1 MKRIIYT
8 VLLLFSSLTV
18 SSQVTSYYFENKDVF
33 AEYPFFKY
41 ISKEEIPVKIM
52 PSFDVNKYLQEDK
65 ENEGLDIPFRFG
77 YGFDG
82 DYTLKDGVWK
92 ERDGKRIWSLRV
104 FSDGAYSINFIFSKL
119 ALSPQAKLYIYNP
132 DGRMVYGAVT
142 AEQNIPSDFDSFLT
156 DLIAGD
162 EVIICLVEPSNV
174 KETSSLTISRV
185 VHAYVNMFSGND
197 ESSAQSV
204 ALTCHNNVACY
215 PDWEKESN
223 GVALILL
230 STGTSV
236 CSGSLIN
243 NTSQNNKPLFL
254 TAFHCVDVYSP
265 HGSIDSTEIARAQ
278 NWGYRFNYKT
288 TTCDGSIIS
297 TTYFYNH
304 AYFRAA
310 WQPTDFTLM
319 ELIDTIT
326 HNATFSGW
334 DRTGNNPSSG
344 TGIHHPAGMVMK
356 ISFDNNALTSNSS
369 ILNWSDNTQSPINSH
384 WTAGYDNGTTEGGSS
399 GSPLFDQNHRV
410 VGQLHGGYPGCP
422 PVTKYYGKLNLSWTG
437 NGTNSGRLSN
447 WLDPNNTGVTIL
459 DVLCTTTVNFTD
471 QTVTADTIVTSC
483 CDIYVQD
490 VTVTSGAKLTLDA
503 ENRTVI
509 NGAFEVELGSELEI
523 K

>member
-1 MKRIIYT
+1 
-8 VLLLFSSLTV
+8 V
-18 SSQVTSYYFENKDVF
+18 SSQVTSYYFENKDAF
-33 AEYPFFKY
+33 AEYSFLKD

-52 PSFDVNKYLQEDK
+52 PSVDVNKLLQEDK
-65 ENEGLDIPFRFG
+65 EYEGQDIPFRFG
-77 YGFDG
+77 YGFDV
-82 DYTLKDGVWK
+82 DYSLKDGVWE
-92 ERDGKRIWSLRV
+92 ERDGKRIWSLRII
-104 FSDGAYSINFIFSKL
+104 SHGAYSINFIFSKL
-119 ALSPQAKLYIYNP
+119 VLSPQAELYIYNP

-142 AEQNIPSDFDSFLT
+142 AEQNIPADFDSFLT

-162 EVIICLVEPSNV
+162 EVIIRLFEPSGA
-174 KETSSLTISRV
+174 KETSSLAISRV
-185 VHAYVNMFSGND
+185 VHAYINMFPGSD

-215 PDWEKESN
+215 PDWETESN

-230 STGTSV
+230 STGSSV

-243 NTSQNNKPLFL
+243 NTSQNYKPLFL

-265 HGSIDSTEIARAQ
+265 HGSIDSTEIARAE

-288 TTCDGSIIS
+288 TTCNGSVIS

-304 AYFRAA
+304 AYFRSA

-319 ELIDTIT
+319 ELIDPIM
-326 HNATFSGW
+326 HPATFLGW
-334 DRTGNNPSSG
+334 NRTGNNPSSG

-356 ISFDNNALTSNSS
+356 ISFDNNALTSYTN
-369 ILNWSDNTQSPINSH
+369 IINWSDSTQSPANSH
-384 WTAGYDNGTTEGGSS
+384 WTVVYDNGTMEGGSS

-410 VGQLHGGYPGCP
+410 VGQLHGGSSGCP

-437 NGTNSGRLSN
+437 NGTDNSRLSN

-459 DVLCTTTVNFTD
+459 DGMGCTTVNFTN
-471 QTVTADTIVTSC
+471 QTVSANTTVTGC
-483 CDIYVQD
+483 NINVQN

-503 ENRTVI
+503 A
-509 NGAFEVELGSELEI
+509 GATLSNVEVQLGSQLEI